1 MTDLFAPKSGTV
13 AHVREIVLTGT
24 LTRAD
29 HETYREV
36 GFDVPAGV
44 ERLTVDFAYDT
55 REQRTTI
62 DLGLFDPERFRGW
75 SGGDKM
81 TFTVGVIDATP
92 SYHPGPI
99 VPGRWTLLLGVPN
112 IREGVTCRYEA
123 RIRFGRGEAPAV
135 SAFSEAPLEVGPRW
149 YRGDLHMHTCHSDGS
164 MARQGG
170 EGRSP
175 GPVFRTA
182 EAAAARG
189 ADFIAVT
196 DHNAVSHHH
205 SLRELQPHFDKLLL
219 IPGVEIT
226 TFCGHAGVLGATG
239 FVEFRLTSRHLPTVR
254 DLQAAAHR
262 QHGLFIVN
270 HPALPSNEHC
280 MGCGWTAKG
289 TDYSAVDAIEVVN
302 GGAIRFQGGR
312 ADGPLSGIPFWEAR
326 LNEGFRITA
335 VGGSDNH
342 QPDTDG
348 ATHPRVGYPTTA
360 IFAENL
366 SERAILD
373 GIRAGRV
380 FIDIEGVPGRALE
393 LTAVCANEA
402 AVMGQG
408 LAAPAGAEV
417 AFTVRVQGAAGGRLD
432 VVMDGR
438 HGAALP
444 DALVESNDA
453 VFSFV
458 LPSDGARHWLRAD
471 VRAPDR
477 AHTWLIGNP
486 IYLES

>member
-1 MTDLFAPKSGTV
+1 MTDLREAE
-13 AHVREIVLTGT
+13 VRGAARELVLTGT

-29 HETYREV
+29 HETYVELP
-36 GFDVPAGV
+36 FDVPPGV
-44 ERLTVDFAYDT
+44 ERLTVEFSYDT

-75 SGGDKM
+75 SGGDKA
-81 TFTVGVIDATP
+81 TFTVGTIDATP
-92 SYHPGPI
+92 SYLPGPVI
-99 VPGRWTLLLGVPN
+99 PGRWTLLLGVPN
-112 IREGVTCRYEA
+112 IREGVTATYEA
-123 RIRFGRGEAPAV
+123 RIRFGRGEATAV
-135 SAFSEAPLEVGPRW
+135 SAFSDAPLEVGPRW

-164 MARQGG
+164 TGRQSG

-189 ADFIAVT
+189 VDFIAVT

-205 SLRELQPHFDKLLL
+205 ALRELQPHFDKLLL

-226 TFCGHAGVLGATG
+226 TFCGHAGVLGANG

-254 DLQAAAHR
+254 DLQDAAAR

-270 HPALPSNEHC
+270 HPALPSNELC

-289 TDYSAVDAIEVVN
+289 TDYARVDAVEVVN
-302 GGAIRFQGGR
+302 GGAIRFQGGK
-312 ADGPLSGIPFWEAR
+312 ADGPLSGLPFWEAR
-326 LNEGFRITA
+326 LAEGHRITA
-335 VGGSDNH
+335 IGGSDNH

-348 ATHPRVGYPTTA
+348 VRHPSVGYPTTA

-366 SERAILD
+366 SQRAILD

-380 FIDIEGVPGRALE
+380 FIDIDGVAGRTLE
-393 LTAVCANEA
+393 LTARCGAAA

-408 LAAPAGAEV
+408 LAAPAGAKV
-417 AFTVRVQGAAGGRLD
+417 AFTLHVTGCAGAQVD
-432 VVMDGR
+432 MVMDGS
-438 HGAALP
+438 HGAALAGAAC
-444 DALVESNDA
+444 DGDDA
-453 VFSFV
+453 VLTFA
-458 LPSDGARHWLRAD
+458 LTSDGARHWIRAD
-471 VRAPDR
+471 VRSEDGER
-477 AHTWLIGNP
+477 TLMIGNP
-486 IYLES
+486 IYLNG